1 MKLKMIAA
9 AVLAVASL
17 PSMAAI
23 QNGTSGNGELF
34 LAVYDD
40 VAKAMTLNLLD
51 RGMTGGADHAAGA

>member
-1 MKLKMIAA
+1 MMKLKAIAA

-23 QNGTSGNGELF
+23 ANGQSGNGELF

-40 VAKAMTLNLLD
+40 VAKVA
-51 RGMTGGADHAAGA
+51 